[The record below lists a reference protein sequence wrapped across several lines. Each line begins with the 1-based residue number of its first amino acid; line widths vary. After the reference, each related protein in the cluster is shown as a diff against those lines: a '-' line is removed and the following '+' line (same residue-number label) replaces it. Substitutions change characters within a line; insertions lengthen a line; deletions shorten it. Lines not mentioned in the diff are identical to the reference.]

1 MAGLVETLVN
11 NQSPPPLLTDAEHAK
26 VLRARRRANDVAAN
40 PRAAGGVTV
49 APDGDSDRDP
59 VLEALDSRRRKKA
72 SP

>member
-40 PRAAGGVTV
+40 PRAAGGVAV